1 MENNKKD
8 SVALGF
14 VVFTSIILIGILGIF
29 QFIQS
34 VVGIVC
40 WALGI

>member
-1 MENNKKD
+1 MENNKKE

-14 VVFTSIILIGILGIF
+14 VVFTSIILIGILGVF

-34 VVGIVC
+34 VVSIVS
-40 WALGI
+40 WALEI